1 MARAMAGRRSPDLGP
16 SLEERASHLRG
27 LISELSL
34 AAVTFLPR
42 GKVEETARH
51 WLVGGKL
58 GEGDERA
65 DAAVTDAMVLAVDVG
80 LFTPSASGATAIDR
94 FARQHP
100 PADAD
105 ERAALD
111 LVRRAV
117 FRVLRVEAAHPY
129 GGWSLTDLATAQRL
143 RLIDD
148 DFPGGCEGLAI
159 AARIA
164 VLADDAV
171 ITAGPV
177 TPLDEAALAIAT
189 ARMRPGGGGLTNPNR
204 CAEAIYRHVVRVGAP
219 EIPGLNRP
227 PEAGGQGFLFG
238 PEDGQVHAVAFAW
251 AQAEGGVDPPA
262 AEVRAV
268 RELLGEQELLEA
280 LTGCALARAVEAAAL
295 ALAYERVLTI
305 QVETIER
312 RAATGVGIGLA
323 SLEVLAAQID
333 EAVRKGLAPPDVDQ
347 VLEEVR
353 RRVRLAGVGRAARPA
368 DADLDR
374 VLARIQALRAKTV
387 DRGCTEAEAMTAA
400 GKVAELL
407 DRYGLS
413 LGEVELKEQSCEGFG
428 VGTGRRRFGP
438 IDACIP
444 TVAAFCDCRVW
455 SEQAADGEIRYV
467 FFGLPADVAG
477 ARYLYE
483 LVERTFATETELFKR
498 SELYAGHGSGERR
511 SATSSF
517 QTGLAH
523 GIARKLDALRR
534 EREAG
539 IKAET
544 GRDLVPVKAA
554 VIDEELAKLGLHFH
568 VRGGGKGRH
577 LLRDAYEAGQEAGT
591 KFEHRPGIHHGRRR
605 V

>member
-1 MARAMAGRRSPDLGP
+1 MARAAGRRSADPAP
-16 SLEERASHLRG
+16 SLEQRASHLRG

-34 AAVTFLPR
+34 AAAAFLPR
-42 GKVEETARH
+42 SKVEETARH
-51 WLVGGKL
+51 WLAGGRL
-58 GEGDERA
+58 GQEDERA
-65 DAAVTDAMVLAVDVG
+65 GAAVTDAMVLALDVG
-80 LFTPSASGATAIDR
+80 LFTPSASGVTAIDR

-100 PADAD
+100 PAGAD
-105 ERAALD
+105 ERVALD
-111 LVRRAV
+111 LLRRAV
-117 FRVLRVEAAHPY
+117 FRVLRVEAAHPD

-148 DFPGGCEGLAI
+148 DFPGGCEGMAI

-171 ITAGPV
+171 VTAGPV
-177 TPLDEAALAIAT
+177 TPLDEAALDIAR

-204 CAEAIYRHVVRVGAP
+204 CAEAIFRHVVRHGVP

-227 PEAGGQGFLFG
+227 PEGHAQGFLFG
-238 PEDGQVHAVAFAW
+238 PEDGPVHAIAFAW
-251 AQAEGGVDPPA
+251 AEAEGGADPPA
-262 AEVRAV
+262 AEVRML
-268 RELLGEQELLEA
+268 RELLGAQELLEA
-280 LTGCALARAVEAAAL
+280 LTGCVLARAVEAAGL
-295 ALAYERVLTI
+295 ALAYEQVLTI

-323 SLEVLAAQID
+323 SLEVLAAQIE
-333 EAVRKGLAPPDVDQ
+333 EAVRTGLAPPGVDQ
-347 VLEEVR
+347 VLAEAR
-353 RRVRLAGVGRAARPA
+353 RRVRLAGPDRAARPA

-387 DRGCTEAEAMTAA
+387 DRGCTEAEAMIAA

-444 TVAAFCDCRVW
+444 TVGAFCGCRVW

-477 ARYLYE
+477 ARYLYD
-483 LVERTFATETELFKR
+483 LVERAFATETERFKR
-498 SELYAGHGSGERR
+498 SELYAGHRAGERR
-511 SATSSF
+511 GASHSF
-517 QTGLAH
+517 QTGLAQ
-523 GIARKLDALRR
+523 GIARKLDALHR

-539 IKAET
+539 MKAQT
-544 GRDLVPVKAA
+544 GRDLVLAKEA

-568 VRGGGKGRH
+568 RRGRGRGRYV
-577 LLRDAYEAGQEAGT
+577 LREAFAAGQEAGAR
-591 KFEHRPGIHHGRRR
+591 FEHRPGIGGR
-605 V
+605 